1 VPSATGAGRSRRTRS
16 SDSARATSAGPRRL
30 VISLHRSLGP
40 RPGPRPRWRTEVIL
54 EDDFRLVPG
63 DDAAR
68 RRLEYVQHVNR
79 HRLWALTRRH
89 WFDVLIVVG
98 IGVGLAEA
106 TLTQNDNGGP
116 LGPLWFDLLATLGI
130 TLPLF
135 ARRRF
140 PFGAPVVVGVVFA
153 ASSFE
158 DGRFVPHGLITTLVA
173 LATFVVMGLIRD
185 RTQAIA
191 GLAFGI
197 GVTAIVAHNDPRG
210 GAGNFVFSSIFFTVG
225 WTIGFA
231 LSRKYYEA
239 EEAKERVLR
248 AERERIERAHLAV
261 AEERARIARE
271 LHDVVGHSVSV
282 MTVQASAARRLLRPH
297 QEKEREALLVVEQTG
312 REALAEMRR
321 MVGVLRRP
329 EEAPALAPQP
339 SLEHLDK
346 LVAHAREAGLPVDVR
361 IEGEPEPLPAGIDLT
376 AYRLVQEGLTNA
388 IKHARAGRAEVVIRY
403 GGGHV
408 ELTVSDDGTGDG
420 DGDRGGHG
428 LVGMRERVSVYG
440 GELEAGPKAGGGFRL
455 RARLPVT

>member
-1 VPSATGAGRSRRTRS
+1 MNRGWHYARRY
-16 SDSARATSAGPRRL
+16 
-30 VISLHRSLGP
+30 
-40 RPGPRPRWRTEVIL
+40 W
-54 EDDFRLVPG
+54 F
-63 DDAAR
+63 DAAIAVG
-68 RRLEYVQHVNR
+68 LGVGIAIAVAHQNTFDGPQGP
-79 HRLWALTRRH
+79 LWL
-89 WFDVLIVVG
+89 DVLIMVG
-98 IGVGLAEA
+98 F
-106 TLTQNDNGGP
+106 
-116 LGPLWFDLLATLGI
+116 LGPG
-130 TLPLF
+130 F

-140 PFGAPVVVGVVFA
+140 PMAAPVTSVVVVGSTSFLDNRLVQDSFVAFIA
-153 ASSFE
+153 ALCIS
-158 DGRFVPHGLITTLVA
+158 A
-173 LATFVVMGLIRD
+173 LFGMRPD
-185 RTQAIA
+185 RRQAIA
-191 GLAFGI
+191 GLLLLHATSAVI
-197 GVTAIVAHNDPRG
+197 TLNDPHG
-210 GAGNFVFSSIFFTVG
+210 VVGDFIWTTVTFTVV
-225 WTIGFA
+225 WVVGFA
-231 LSRKYYEA
+231 LGGRFREA
-239 EEAKERVLR
+239 DVARELAARAE
-248 AERERIERAHLAV
+248 AEREEQARLAV

-282 MTVQASAARRLLRPH
+282 MTVQASAVRRLLEDD
-297 QEKEREALLVVEQTG
+297 QVKEREALLVVEQTG